1 LDFDGIVAGWD
12 IEEKEKIAKK
22 ERKYAASL
30 SGVLK
35 RIFNMKN
42 VHQFRKHASNH
53 QTRIKAIIKHQNNR
67 IASNRRLMHNE
78 PMRTTITLDDDV
90 HEFASYYANAK
101 GITLSAAM
109 NELVRKAETAPAPKP
124 EIVFSPDGFPMFPP
138 IGGGRVITDEMVKK
152 LEEEEFDPEKF
163 A

>member
-1 LDFDGIVAGWD
+1 MRAEDHNQGL
-12 IEEKEKIAKK
+12 
-22 ERKYAASL
+22 RS
-30 SGVLK
+30 
-35 RIFNMKN
+35 
-42 VHQFRKHASNH
+42 ASNCCLCINVIKLH
-53 QTRIKAIIKHQNNR
+53 QANG
-67 IASNRRLMHNE
+67 IASNGKLMHNR

-124 EIVFSPDGFPMFPP
+124 DIRIGPNGLPMFPP
-138 IGGGRVITDEMVKK
+138 TGRTITAEMVKK
-152 LEEEEFDPEKF
+152 LEEEEFDPKNF

>member
-1 LDFDGIVAGWD
+1 MRAENHNQGL
-12 IEEKEKIAKK
+12 
-22 ERKYAASL
+22 RS
-30 SGVLK
+30 
-35 RIFNMKN
+35 
-42 VHQFRKHASNH
+42 ASNCCLCINVIKLH
-53 QTRIKAIIKHQNNR
+53 QINK
-67 IASNRRLMHNE
+67 IASNRKLMHNR

>member
-1 LDFDGIVAGWD
+1 MI
-12 IEEKEKIAKK
+12 
-22 ERKYAASL
+22 KYASK
-30 SGVLK
+30 LK
-35 RIFNMKN
+35 F
-42 VHQFRKHASNH
+42 ASN
-53 QTRIKAIIKHQNNR
+53 QK
-67 IASNRRLMHNE
+67 LMHNQ

-90 HEFASYYANAK
+90 HEFAQYYANAK

-124 EIVFSPDGFPMFPP
+124 EIIFSPDGFPMFPP

-152 LEEEEFDPEKF
+152 LDEEEFDPEKF